1 MDKDEFRNNEHYP
14 DPTAYNGVKRADRD
28 RLGHRIRRGE
38 IYYIDGAQTAF
49 SQSAGR
55 PAIIVSNNAAN
66 IFSNEVLI
74 VWLTRNLKKPL
85 PTHVIVQ
92 TDCQCTALC
101 EHIETVRKDRVGKYV
116 GRLTQREMGAVDEAL
131 LVSIGL
137 DRKEVAE

>member
-14 DPTAYNGVKRADRD
+14 DPTAYSAVRRVEHE
-28 RLGHRIRRGE
+28 RLRRQIRRGE

-55 PAIIVSNNAAN
+55 PAIIVSNNAGN
-66 IFSNEVLI
+66 TYSNEVMV

-92 TDCQCTALC
+92 TDCECTALC
-101 EHIETVRKDRVGKYV
+101 EHIETVGKDRIGKYV
-116 GRLTQREMGAVDEAL
+116 GRLTQRETDAVDEAL

-137 DRKEVAE
+137 GRKGVTE